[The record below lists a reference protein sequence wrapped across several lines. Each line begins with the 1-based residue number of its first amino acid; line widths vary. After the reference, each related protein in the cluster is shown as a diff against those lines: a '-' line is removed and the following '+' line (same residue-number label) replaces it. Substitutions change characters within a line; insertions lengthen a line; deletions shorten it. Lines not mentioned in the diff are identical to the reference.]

1 MANYVDKEALYD
13 DIVNWQD
20 AVAAAEAAGTEPP
33 VMPRSVGLA
42 ILEIANGMATRWNF
56 RDYSWIDE
64 MVGDGIEAATRAVV
78 KFDRS
83 HEKKNPFGFLT
94 FVIWRAFVNRLKLEK
109 KLHEDKMKMM
119 LDENF
124 DGYERGEF
132 DDNELS
138 KNGMIGLYALN
149 D

>member
-20 AVAAAEAAGTEPP
+20 AVALAGTTGAEPP
-33 VMPRSVGLA
+33 VMPRSVWMA

-78 KFDRS
+78 KFDRT

-119 LDENF
+119 LDETF

-138 KNGMIGLYALN
+138 KTGMIGLYALN